1 MIFLTMLNQLLKH
14 SLVGKPEDIA
24 QEVLLLHRKY
34 IDIGIDQ
41 FFLAFQDPFGRSV
54 RSKYD
59 WAITYILDAAF
70 GYFIACSKQMV

>member
-1 MIFLTMLNQLLKH
+1 MIFFTMLNQFLKH
-14 SLVGKPEDIA
+14 SLVGKPDDIA
-24 QEVLLLHRKY
+24 QKVLLLHRKY

-41 FFLAFQDPFGRSV
+41 FFQDPFGRSV

-59 WAITYILDAAF
+59 WAITYILEAAF